1 MYKYLIVHTLMG
13 VLCMHL
19 LFKGEKEKTKQEK
32 NSKESAEMCRCVVL
46 WIWLHSINAIS
57 KNSLAVI

>member
-19 LFKGEKEKTKQEK
+19 LYKGEKETKQEK
-32 NSKESAEMCRCVVL
+32 NSKGSAETCQCVVL

>member
-19 LFKGEKEKTKQEK
+19 LFKGEKEKQNKK
-32 NSKESAEMCRCVVL
+32 KISKGSAESCQCVVL

-57 KNSLAVI
+57 KNTLAVN